1 MWVCKCAGVM
11 CGCPHINTTN
21 KCLVFN
27 VSLHAPSPPVAI
39 ETRAP
44 VNMAAEYITLTTPT
58 KTHHVFMNIKE
69 TFELMETL
77 TKIAIQE

>member
-1 MWVCKCAGVM
+1 M

-27 VSLHAPSPPVAI
+27 DKPGTFSLHAPSPPVAI

-44 VNMAAEYITLTTPT
+44 INMAAEYITPTTPS
-58 KTHHVFMNIKE
+58 KAHHMIMNIKE

-77 TKIAIQE
+77 TKIAIQ